1 MSWRVFWL
9 ITQIVTESQGCLKCS
24 QDAMAVKREFR
35 DHFLQRKL
43 SGDPQLRTKL
53 QELLDNAI
61 EDLSHRPIEKKKYMA
76 VIDESTLARLAAY
89 FKRSIY
95 RIMEN
100 DFEDGQLFNEV
111 MWSLQKLKVTF
122 EQMMPKIT
130 KVYCSNECGR
140 MFYVLINCFSCW
152 TNSHS
157 CTKNIKCG
165 ERRVQVEMDEDL
177 ILDCAL
183 TWHKASHGVK
193 RYNFFRVVNGEQKM
207 MASSTDSFL
216 IKKEA
221 NINDTGRYRCEMLD
235 PKGHPASQLDFQ
247 VVVLPSVR
255 KTTWFTRPGT
265 ATMEGPLVLGVS
277 SRAPLPKED
286 WTAWIVIG
294 CTGGLLVVI
303 VVAFVC
309 YYRWKR
315 EDGDDDKDEEEEDDD
330 ESESESESESSEK

>member
-9 ITQIVTESQGCLKCS
+9 ITHIVIESQGCLKCS
-24 QDAMAVKREFR
+24 QDAMVVKREFR

-43 SGDPQLRTKL
+43 RRDPQLRAKL

-61 EDLSHRPIEKKKYMA
+61 ESLSHQPIQMGKYMA
-76 VIDESTLARLAAY
+76 VIDEPTLAKLAAY
-89 FKRSIY
+89 FKRSVY

-111 MWSLQKLKVTF
+111 MWSLQRLKVTF
-122 EQMMPKIT
+122 AQMLPKIT
-130 KVYCSNECGR
+130 KVVCSNECGR

-157 CTKNIKCG
+157 CDKNIQCG

-193 RYNFFRVVNGEQKM
+193 RYNFFRVVNGNQKM

-216 IKKEA
+216 VKKEA

-235 PKGHPASQLDFQ
+235 PEGYPASRLEFQ
-247 VVVLPSVR
+247 VVVLPSVK
-255 KTTWFTRPGT
+255 KTTWFTRPRST
-265 ATMEGPLVLGVS
+265 TMEGPLALGIS
-277 SRAPLPKED
+277 SRGPLPQED

-294 CTGGLLVVI
+294 STGGLLVLT

-309 YYRWKR
+309 YYRYK
-315 EDGDDDKDEEEEDDD
+315 KEEEDDDDDNDNDEEGDD
-330 ESESESESESSEK
+330 ESESESSET